1 MGWIEFELSWGGEF
15 VEETELGV
23 LDFFGGCF
31 TGKVGRGLVG
41 VGDYVFVLFEGGSRE
56 GFRVGFGL
64 RGFGE
69 FHNLTILLISLIDQ
83 NKLVIFEYY

>member
-1 MGWIEFELSWGGEF
+1 M
-15 VEETELGV
+15 

-31 TGKVGRGLVG
+31 AGEVGRGFVG
-41 VGDYVFVLFEGGSRE
+41 VGDYVFVLFEGGSWE

-69 FHNLTILLISLIDQ
+69 FHDLTILLISLNDQ
-83 NKLVIFEYY
+83 IKLVIFEYY